1 RAVLLKPLAYGDPD
15 RLVLFSM
22 DFPRRNTQAAAFTQL
37 RFEEMRAA
45 ARSFTG
51 IGAFLYVTEET
62 ALSGGGEPEA
72 LKGARVSANFL
83 EILGV
88 QPILGHSFLPEEDKP
103 GGPPVAMISEALWRR
118 RFSGD
123 PLVAG
128 KTATLDAAPHTI
140 IGVLP
145 TGFAFPF
152 PGVDVWLTRPSE
164 LSRLPPR
171 TWPYIRQLIGFAR
184 LKPQVSLDQARA
196 EAHVLN
202 QQYMAAHPGRLDVEL
217 DAALR
222 MAPLKDQLV
231 ANVRP
236 MLWILFGA
244 VSFVLLVACANVAS
258 LLLARATARSR
269 EFAVRA
275 AIGAARGRL

>member
-1 RAVLLKPLAYGDPD
+1 
-15 RLVLFSM
+15 
-22 DFPRRNTQAAAFTQL
+22 
-37 RFEEMRAA
+37 
-45 ARSFTG
+45 
-51 IGAFLYVTEET
+51 
-62 ALSGGGEPEA
+62 
-72 LKGARVSANFL
+72 
-83 EILGV
+83 
-88 QPILGHSFLPEEDKP
+88 
-103 GGPPVAMISEALWRR
+103 
-118 RFSGD
+118 
-123 PLVAG
+123 
-128 KTATLDAAPHTI
+128 
-140 IGVLP
+140 
-145 TGFAFPF
+145 
-152 PGVDVWLTRPSE
+152 
-164 LSRLPPR
+164 
-171 TWPYIRQLIGFAR
+171 
-184 LKPQVSLDQARA
+184 A

-275 AIGAARGRL
+275 AIGAARGRLIRQLLAESTVLAIAGGVLGVSFAQWGLSAIARLSSLYVPRAAEIRLDGLVLGFTLALSIATGVLFG